1 MFIDDATLIRA
12 PSLLLFQFLHP
23 LLQGL
28 HHAPQNHRQLLVIQ
42 GQQLLLPA
50 HGLAQG
56 LAQLPGGLHV
66 LGDEAE
72 LVLGST
78 DAVVVLRFHFIEER
92 LDVLLRHT
100 PDVRLEPP
108 VRGVQVAVAE
118 DHLAVAASPR
128 VGFHGQI
135 SDAAGGVQRDEL
147 VQGVELHDAVG
158 QRHQFAS
165 APRGRVVLRGEE
177 EARHS
182 RGRLVDDGELAGV
195 PEPRDGRKLRVHLQP
210 GGAAGEEQV
219 GQAGLGRNGPV
230 DPQRVVDQDALSPA
244 LDREPGGG
252 RVAAHQRRFEPE
264 VADDLQV
271 GGDAAVGAE
280 GARGRRAANGELRD
294 VRCRGVQGAGRRHRH
309 VPVEADASV
318 GEAGQQRAVFLA
330 DRYQGVLDLEVARC
344 ALQLGHLH
352 EAGGGEAVDR
362 QIGGGGDAAA
372 VLQGG
377 DAAVDGAD
385 VRLHGAH
392 AAVDGRD
399 RAAEGVEGRHQR
411 VAAVAL
417 GLAPTI
423 RLDLDDAEVAQ
434 DPPPGEGRPE
444 EQAAYELGRELL
456 LDEVEEAVALGHR
469 RVASEVPGV
478 ERREVAA
485 AQVAPVR
492 FRLRIGVAGELE
504 RGVREDGGGR
514 QGRPGQE
521 RLDHGGSDVGA
532 HQGLEA
538 RVGAD
543 REVAR
548 VCLRLGQEARAGD
561 GVVDLGLGAPR
572 CPILGERGREL
583 GIEFGP
589 RVVRQQ
595 LVGHVALRF
604 GLCVVIAQIH
614 VPAGR
619 LQSPDPL
626 RPACRS
632 RAAR

>member
-1 MFIDDATLIRA
+1 M
-12 PSLLLFQFLHP
+12 
-23 LLQGL
+23 
-28 HHAPQNHRQLLVIQ
+28 
-42 GQQLLLPA
+42 
-50 HGLAQG
+50 
-56 LAQLPGGLHV
+56 
-66 LGDEAE
+66 
-72 LVLGST
+72 
-78 DAVVVLRFHFIEER
+78 
-92 LDVLLRHT
+92 
-100 PDVRLEPP
+100 
-108 VRGVQVAVAE
+108 
-118 DHLAVAASPR
+118 
-128 VGFHGQI
+128 
-135 SDAAGGVQRDEL
+135 
-147 VQGVELHDAVG
+147 
-158 QRHQFAS
+158 AS
-165 APRGRVVLRGEE
+165 ATSSPLPPRGRVVLRGEE

-182 RGRLVDDGELAGV
+182 RGRLVDDRQLAEAAGV
-195 PEPRDGRKLRVHLQP
+195 PEPRDRGKLGVHLQP
-210 GGAAGEEQV
+210 RGAAGEEQV
-219 GQAGLGRNGPV
+219 GQAGLRGDGPV
-230 DPQRVVDQDALSPA
+230 DPQRVVDQDALRTPF
-244 LDREPGGG
+244 DREPGRG
-252 RVAAHQRRFEPE
+252 RLAAHQRRFEPE

-280 GARGRRAANGELRD
+280 GARGRRAAHGELGD
-294 VRCRGVQGAGRRHRH
+294 VRRGGVQGAGSGHRH

-330 DRYQGVLDLEVARC
+330 DRYQGVLDLEIAGR
-344 ALQLGHLH
+344 ALQLGRLH
-352 EAGGGEAVDR
+352 EGGGGEAVDR

-385 VRLHGAH
+385 VRLQGAH
-392 AAVDGRD
+392 PAVDGRD
-399 RAAEGVEGRHQR
+399 RASERVEGGHQG

-417 GLAPTI
+417 GLAPAV

-434 DPPPGEGRPE
+434 DAPPGEGRPE
-444 EQAAYELGRELL
+444 EQASYEVGRELL

-469 RVASEVPGV
+469 GVPHKIPCV
-478 ERREVAA
+478 ERREAAA
-485 AQVAPVR
+485 AQVPPVR
-492 FRLRIGVAGELE
+492 LGLGIGVAGELE

-521 RLDHGGSDVGA
+521 GLDHGRRHVGA

-604 GLCVVIAQIH
+604 GLRVVIAQIH